1 MSAVPASEIVRID
14 VRERVREL
22 VAAGDLAALPPL
34 LPDLH
39 PSDIADVLASLEER
53 ERIVLMRALPIE
65 LASEALAEME
75 EAEERAELLSALA
88 PEKGAELLA
97 ELDDDDAADLIAE
110 LEPDDQ
116 ARILARM
123 PIQEAGDI
131 RELLQFEEE
140 TAGSL
145 MTTSLVAI
153 LIDLTAEEAI
163 AEVRRQGREVDA
175 FYNVFVVDQNRKL
188 QGTVPLDD
196 LILADPVTPV
206 AELVQPIDGTVRPDV
221 DQEEVGRLMSRY
233 NLVSMAVVDV
243 NGELIGRITFDD
255 VIDVLEAEQT
265 EDLLLLAGVSEDEE
279 IRADWRE
286 AVRARLP
293 WLSINLVTA
302 SVAASV
308 VLVFGNAIES
318 LWFLAVI
325 MPIVA
330 GMGGSSGT
338 QSLAVTVRRIAI
350 SRGSLERRSD
360 AVAKEAV
367 VGLVNGLA
375 LGLLAFGVSWI
386 AVAVV
391 PEVSPR
397 LPWVVL
403 LALWGNILI
412 AASMGALIPT
422 LLHRVGV
429 DPAVA
434 SSVFLTAFTDMCGF
448 LLLLGLASALLL

>member
-1 MSAVPASEIVRID
+1 MSAVPTSEIVRID
-14 VRERVREL
+14 VREL

-75 EAEERAELLSALA
+75 ETEERAELLAALA

-123 PIQEAGDI
+123 PVQEAGDI

-293 WLSINLVTA
+293 WLSVNLVTA

-391 PEVSPR
+391 PEVSRR

>member
-75 EAEERAELLSALA
+75 EAEERAELLAALA

-293 WLSINLVTA
+293 WLSVNLVTA

-422 LLHRVGV
+422 LLLRVGV

>member
-1 MSAVPASEIVRID
+1 MSTVPTSEIVRID

-53 ERIVLMRALPIE
+53 ERIVLIRALPIE

-75 EAEERAELLSALA
+75 EAEERTELLAALA

-123 PIQEAGDI
+123 PVQEAGDI

-293 WLSINLVTA
+293 WLSVNLVTA

-308 VLVFGNAIES
+308 VLIFGNAIES

>member
-293 WLSINLVTA
+293 WLFVNLVTA